1 MKKSNKK
8 SIRRIIFLLPFAVGV
23 TFLVVQLLNLTVE
36 YSKIKNENATI
47 KARVKE
53 EEAIATEL
61 ESVIDKLND
70 PDYLKTYAKENYL
83 YSEDGT
89 IIIRIPKEDEED

>member
-8 SIRRIIFLLPFAVGV
+8 SIRRIIFLLPFAIGV
-23 TFLVVQLLNLTVE
+23 TFLVIQLLNLTVE

-61 ESVIDKLND
+61 ESVINKLND

>member
-8 SIRRIIFLLPFAVGV
+8 SIRRIIFLLPFAIGV
-23 TFLVVQLLNLTVE
+23 TFLVIQLLNLTVE